1 MSKMIRWM
9 IAITAVLALWGSPAF
24 GQEPK
29 APTLE
34 AANKQAIVDEISA
47 LLNKNYIFAETDPDP
62 AKERRLRQVFR
73 CSGVRPGRLSRP
85 GLGQQG

>member
-34 AANKQAIVDEISA
+34 AANKQAIVDEIMVI
-47 LLNKNYIFAETDPDP
+47 LNGMHEEVEKN
-62 AKERRLRQVFR
+62 RL
-73 CSGVRPGRLSRP
+73 
-85 GLGQQG
+85 